1 MKKKIA
7 IFTAIAL
14 VIITTT
20 FSAKYFFFP
29 NQTSPENTTNDQ
41 TTSTDTNTETPSN
54 TTTIA
59 AGAEIFVAPNG
70 NDNSGNGS
78 INTPLKTIAKAIE
91 LAEPGNKIVLRNG
104 TYPENELRIREPDI
118 TIMSKDGEWGVIQKA
133 LPKGE
138 DDYDSAIYFDVDAHR
153 GRLSRVEVIGGFYAI
168 STETKWEWGNANDR
182 KGTSDL
188 IIEKSKIHG
197 SGRDAIKIKP
207 ESDNIQILDNEIY
220 DTGKTE
226 SRSDCNA
233 EAIDNVNGDNMLVR
247 GNHIH
252 DICSNGV
259 YAKGGATNAV
269 IENNIIEN
277 VGGMGIGVGF
287 DTSPEFFDLKVNPN
301 YYENI
306 SGIVRNNFIK
316 NTGLAGIGLYASKD
330 AIVENN
336 TLQDVA
342 NGSDHAAIYFGVTL
356 QDYDDKAKRPANIN
370 PTIRNN
376 IVSQSSKITQPIIG
390 IRFANEL
397 QGLSALQGPVKMS
410 GNCYYHDSQAFS
422 FFDNRPGQ
430 EVENGTF
437 TDWKAHIKSD
447 TDSIETDPKLDSN
460 HLPSKTSACSGK
472 GYRPA

>member
-7 IFTAIAL
+7 IFTGIAL
-14 VIITTT
+14 IIITAA
-20 FSAKYFFFP
+20 FSAKYFFFQ
-29 NQTSPENTTNDQ
+29 NQTGLENIASTQSP
-41 TTSTDTNTETPSN
+41 STDTNSETPTN
-54 TTTIA
+54 TAIIP
-59 AGAEIFVAPNG
+59 AGAEIYVAPNG

-78 INTPLKTIAKAIE
+78 IGTPLKTIAKAIE
-91 LAEPGNKIVLRNG
+91 LAEPGNKIVLRTG

-233 EAIDNVNGDNMLVR
+233 EAIDNVNGDNMVVR

-259 YAKGGATNAV
+259 YAKGGAMNAI
-269 IENNIIEN
+269 IENNVIEN

-330 AIVENN
+330 ALVENN
-336 TLQDVA
+336 TLQEVA
-342 NGSDHAAIYFGVTL
+342 NANDHTAIYFGVTL

-376 IVSQSSKITQPIIG
+376 IVSQSNKITQPTIG

-397 QGLSALQGPVKMS
+397 TGLSALQGGVNMS
-410 GNCYYHDSQAFS
+410 GNCYYQAGGSFT
-422 FFDNRPGQ
+422 FFDNRPGI
-430 EVENGTF
+430 EIENGTF
-437 TDWKAHIKSD
+437 AEWKAHIKSD
-447 TDSIETDPKLDSN
+447 TDSIETDPKLGND
-460 HLPSKTSACSGK
+460 HLPATGNTCSGK
-472 GYRPA
+472 GYHKA